1 VSTIDDSLFEA
12 KKNEFIVYVEEACK
26 FYSLEKRPRI
36 EFVECYVSHGMKA
49 LAEID
54 YINWVMYVSLI
65 YLKDMPQYQ
74 MKETAFHEVTHLLDH
89 SHDTGFYNKLKD
101 AITTTWEPDS
111 TSGLTMIDGGKRKIT
126 EDKKFEPNLISKYK
140 RTIKI
145 INISDK
151 PEKNCMI
158 KLMDSYIEYSS
169 SKIYQG
175 LTDENGTAIFNDI
188 PEGIYIQRIYSGNDY
203 IEEII
208 ELTKDD
214 DIVIKTRTADKIE
227 STIILKN
234 FIDLP
239 LKNCRIEITRID
251 DDFYD
256 DPIKFNEVTNNQG
269 EANFKDIFNG
279 NYLVCFLRKRQI
291 IELKN
296 KGFFTIKIPF
306 IQKEDKKL
314 DEKINKVKN
323 ESRIFKVIPEEK
335 FYEKFKI
342 RSKFDCCE
350 YHLCR
355 QKKELHQ
362 CPFCKNWYCDN
373 HYRPTKPYSLNFND
387 AKEFEKWKEYTIPP
401 FHPCPIYFDYKHKI
415 ER

>member
-1 VSTIDDSLFEA
+1 VSDFED
-12 KKNEFIVYVEEACK
+12 KLLKTKEEKFIQYVELASKMYDLLSIPQVVFEDGLLPYNPRWLACID
-26 FYSLEKRPRI
+26 LNNMVI
-36 EFVECYVSHGMKA
+36 YVSRVH
-49 LAEID
+49 
-54 YINWVMYVSLI
+54 
-65 YLKDMPQYQ
+65 LKEMPFEQI
-74 MKETAFHEVTHLLDH
+74 KETAFHEVTHVVNPP
-89 SHDTGFYNKLKD
+89 HDTDFHNTLD
-101 AITTTWEPDS
+101 DVLVATWEPYS
-111 TSGLTMIDGGKRKIT
+111 TSGIIMIDGGKREII
-126 EDKKFEPNLISKYK
+126 EGKKFEPNLISKYK

-145 INISDK
+145 INISNK
-151 PEKNCMI
+151 PEKNCII

-175 LTDENGTAIFNDI
+175 LTDENGTAIFNGI
-188 PEGIYIQRIYSGNDY
+188 PEGIYMQRIYSGNDY
-203 IEEII
+203 IEEIV

-214 DIVIKTRTADKIE
+214 DIVIKIKTADKIE

-239 LKNCRIEITRID
+239 FKNCRIEITRID

-256 DPIKFNEVTNNQG
+256 NPIKFNEVTNNQG

-279 NYLVCFLRKRQI
+279 NYLVCFLGTRQI
-291 IELKN
+291 IELTN
-296 KGFFTIKIPF
+296 QGFFIIKIPF

-335 FYEKFKI
+335 FYEKFRI

-355 QKKELHQ
+355 QNKELHQ
-362 CPFCKNWYCDN
+362 CPYCKNWYCDN